1 MKKQYMVPSVTMVE
15 FDNQDV
21 IVTSFKSLEMA
32 GDNDSSG
39 DAPVSANASRR
50 NAIWDD

>member
-21 IVTSFKSLEMA
+21 IVTSNKSLGIA
-32 GDNDSSG
+32 GDNDQTP
-39 DAPVSANASRR
+39 DTPIPNAPRR
-50 NAIWDD
+50 NAIWDE